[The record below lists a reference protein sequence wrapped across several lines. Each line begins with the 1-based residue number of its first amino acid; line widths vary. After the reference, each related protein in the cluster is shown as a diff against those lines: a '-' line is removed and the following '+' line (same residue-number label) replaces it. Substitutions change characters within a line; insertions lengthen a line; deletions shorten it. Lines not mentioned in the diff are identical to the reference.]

1 MILVANIFKKSLLF
15 FVFFLGACSVNKEII
30 SMSGQTFGTF
40 YDIKFEKSYHN
51 EEKVKDLINSIFISI
66 NQCCSTYKNDSLVS
80 LKRDK
85 KNIALFNFNSEVKD
99 DFQEVVKISVRANK
113 TVEGFILFE
122 NYDYFNA
129 VAKGYAV
136 DIVSSKF
143 KELNIRNFF
152 INIGGEIRAEG
163 MKNNNFW
170 KIGIENPLPTQQ
182 GIFKPFELKKNL
194 SIATSGNYRN
204 PGHIV
209 GIEGIKIDQDVLS
222 ISVMDKKSTAYA
234 DALATGLFALGNV
247 DLIKNKILD
256 NGIPALLIYKDD
268 EKLQSF
274 ESKQWKELLQ

>member
-30 SMSGQTFGTF
+30 SMSGQAFGTF

-85 KNIALFNFNSEVKD
+85 KNIDSFKSEVKNY
-99 DFQEVVKISVRANK
+99 FQEVIKISVKANK
-113 TVEGFILFE
+113 TAEGFILFE

-182 GIFKPFELKKNL
+182 GIFKPFELKQNL

-209 GIEGIKIDQDVLS
+209 GIEGNKIDQDVLS
-222 ISVMDKKSTAYA
+222 ISVIDKKSTAYA

-247 DLIKNKILD
+247 DLIKKNIID
-256 NGIPALLIYKDD
+256 NGIPALLIFKDN